1 MSSLPYGGSDPL
13 IVTSRESSAT
23 TDGGTT
29 PAQPVSRR
37 WPCQLVIDQNLRP
50 FADSAWDGSA
60 TFRHQ
65 CRTLG
70 AARATVIV
78 TGASPRELDR
88 AVARIEM
95 STQGTVFARVRVRL
109 GRDAN
114 IVELIAHEIEH
125 VLERVEG
132 INLLLEWR
140 HGSSRVTLLSGGAF
154 ETGRAIDVGRRVA
167 REVHEAARRG
177 RAAWTSEGPP
187 KSAVTRSVLKFF
199 EAQQVTSI
207 DEFLGRLR
215 PAPLDPSV
223 RDAVI
228 ATLPR
233 EGELRP
239 EPTELSKIEAARP
252 VVEYHERGD
261 VLTLKVIEVGHAF
274 VGLHARSVLL
284 VSRNALALIDG
295 QEFAALVAH
304 EVSHEYVWDEYQR
317 AMQRQD
323 HKTMQALELRC
334 DGVAVLTLRRLGLD
348 PERLV
353 SAVQKMTRFN
363 QHRGMVA
370 SAKDYVSLTDRVAF
384 IRAIATMPWRGGGW
398 LSPEAAR
405 LGGPGELGLVTC
417 GCGYRKVDPLANDTA
432 ARWSATRTL
441 LPRYPPVHRH
451 DSGDSLGH

>member
-1 MSSLPYGGSDPL
+1 MSSLSYGGSDPL
-13 IVTSRESSAT
+13 SVTAGESSAT
-23 TDGGTT
+23 TDGGATR
-29 PAQPVSRR
+29 AQPVSRR

-78 TGASPRELDR
+78 TAASPRELDR
-88 AVARIEM
+88 AAARIEM

-114 IVELIAHEIEH
+114 IVELIAHEVEH

-167 REVHEAARRG
+167 REVHEAERRE
-177 RAAWTSEGPP
+177 RAARTSEGAP
-187 KSAVTRSVLKFF
+187 KSPVAKSVVKFF

-215 PAPLDPSV
+215 PAPLDPSM

-228 ATLPR
+228 ATLPG
-233 EGELRP
+233 EGERP
-239 EPTELSKIEAARP
+239 KPTEVSKIEAARP
-252 VVEYHERGD
+252 VVEYHARGA
-261 VLTLKVIEVGHAF
+261 VVTFKVIEVGHAF

-284 VSRNALALIDG
+284 ASRDALALIDG

-304 EVSHEYVWDEYQR
+304 EISHEYVWDEYQR

-348 PERLV
+348 PARLV

-363 QHRGMVA
+363 QHRSMVA
-370 SAKDYVSLTDRVAF
+370 STKDYVSLTERVAF
-384 IRAIATMPWRGGGW
+384 IRAIATMQWREGGW

-405 LGGPGELGLVTC
+405 LGGPGEVDLVTC
-417 GCGYRKVDPLANDTA
+417 GCGYRKVGPLANDTA
-432 ARWSATRTL
+432 APWSATRTL
-441 LPRYPPVHRH
+441 VSRYPPLHRH
-451 DSGDSLGH
+451 DSADSLGQ